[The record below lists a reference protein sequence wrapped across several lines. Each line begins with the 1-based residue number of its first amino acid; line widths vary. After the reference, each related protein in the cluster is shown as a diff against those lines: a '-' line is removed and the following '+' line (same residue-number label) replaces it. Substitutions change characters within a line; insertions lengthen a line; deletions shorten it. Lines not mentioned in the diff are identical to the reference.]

1 MEGMASVFTSSGLEN
16 VSQASAP
23 KDFRQF
29 PLDPISLGLIHF
41 IKQNNYLGQNP
52 PVLAMFRRKHLK
64 TQGEDSPWR
73 RADTPLSGVTEA
85 VTHLVSQTVSQTA
98 FSPAF
103 DAAPDSGSG
112 TARRPRGRP
121 RGARTRR
128 GHPGPRPAR
137 PAPRPAPG
145 AGPYLVWRG
154 GVLQF
159 HRRLSATLVR
169 LGAPKPPINSDFSF
183 FAPNKCPA
191 RSDGAS
197 GRSCR
202 PSPRLS
208 VWSVTS

>member
-1 MEGMASVFTSSGLEN
+1 
-16 VSQASAP
+16 
-23 KDFRQF
+23 
-29 PLDPISLGLIHF
+29 
-41 IKQNNYLGQNP
+41 
-52 PVLAMFRRKHLK
+52 MFRLK
-64 TQGEDSPWR
+64 PLKKQGEDSPWR
-73 RADTPLSGVTEA
+73 RAEPRFAGGSEA
-85 VTHLVSQTVSQTA
+85 VAQLVSQTVSQTA
-98 FSPAF
+98 CSPVP
-103 DAAPDSGSG
+103 DAGPDSGSG

-191 RSDGAS
+191 RSDGAGGCS
-197 GRSCR
+197 HHRA
-202 PSPRLS
+202 
-208 VWSVTS
+208 